1 MGMDIEDVVRIYNR
15 ELLSHKKEWNNAI
28 CSNMDRPK
36 DYHIKWSKS
45 RDKYQVLSLIYMWNL
60 KYDRN
65 ELIYK
70 TQTDSE
76 TQETNLRLQ
85 KKKDGGR
92 HTLGA
97 WH

>member
-1 MGMDIEDVVRIYNR
+1 
-15 ELLSHKKEWNNAI
+15 
-28 CSNMDRPK
+28 
-36 DYHIKWSKS
+36 
-45 RDKYQVLSLIYMWNL
+45 MWNL